1 MPRDSHEGRRH
12 SRRKPDQEQ
21 PLVGESPRG
30 SGVEMA
36 RVLAHPLRFQ
46 ILIEMN
52 TPVRRL
58 SPSEFSEEKGQRL
71 GNVSYHFRVLHR
83 AGCITIVDTVQR
95 RGATEHIYEPVKRAM
110 AWKRE
115 WENLGTFVRQ
125 HIAASALAPALTKLG
140 ESIDKG
146 TFDEREDSHLSW
158 DTLYVDEEGWT
169 EIHTMFRQHLEDLLM
184 TTDRIKERLD
194 ADPAL
199 PRFLLTYLM
208 STFETPDSN
217 SDEPKD

>member
-1 MPRDSHEGRRH
+1 MESKEIQRH
-12 SRRKPDQEQ
+12 SRRKPDQDQ
-21 PLVGESPRG
+21 PLIGDSPRG

-36 RVLAHPLRFQ
+36 KVLAHPLRFQ

-58 SPSEFSEEKGQRL
+58 SPSEFSEEKGERL

-83 AGCITIVDTVQR
+83 AGCIEIVDTVQR

-125 HIAASALAPALTKLG
+125 HVAASALALALNKLG

-146 TFDEREDSHLSW
+146 TFDGREDSHLSW
-158 DTLYVDEEGWT
+158 DTLYVDEQGWT
-169 EIHTMFRQHLEDLLM
+169 EIHTMFRRHLEDLLI
-184 TTDRIKERLD
+184 TTDRIKDRLD
-194 ADPAL
+194 ADPEL
-199 PRFLLTYLM
+199 PRVLVTYLM
-208 STFETPDSN
+208 ATFETPPPERGQQKN
-217 SDEPKD
+217 A